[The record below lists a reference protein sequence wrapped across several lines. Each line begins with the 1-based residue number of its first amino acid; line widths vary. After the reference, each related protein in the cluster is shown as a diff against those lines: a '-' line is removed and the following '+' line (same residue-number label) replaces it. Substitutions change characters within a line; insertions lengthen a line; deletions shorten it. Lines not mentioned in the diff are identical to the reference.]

1 VVGLARDEVFPA
13 SGTAGPVSARR
24 RTCALTPGRDGEVE
38 RFPVCHCQRLGESQF
53 GQLVARLGA
62 MNERPQVAR
71 DEVQ

>member
-24 RTCALTPGRDGEVE
+24 RTCALAPGRDGEVE
-38 RFPVCHCQRLGESQF
+38 RFPVCHCQRLGESQ
-53 GQLVARLGA
+53 LVARLGA